1 MVYPTLKLNLI
12 DSNVPNLIELNDTD
26 FQDNPVLRTACS
38 SSLDSLDALIVLM
51 DSCVSQYYDGYLNGL
66 DDGIALTNPEM

>member
-26 FQDNPVLRTACS
+26 FQTNPVMAVATSSKVEAMTA
-38 SSLDSLDALIVLM
+38 LVTLI
-51 DSCVSQYYDGYLNGL
+51 DSCVSQYYNGYLDGL
-66 DDGIALTNPEM
+66 DDATQLDNPEM